1 MIELNKFMKYK
12 IDDKTSYKI
21 LNIKILKYEMDS
33 EEKDDIIE
41 FMKKHINNLDIKYKI
56 IIDFSCIKNIELDNV
71 KRILNL
77 YEDQY
82 KSMINDNILLIICII
97 PNVII
102 SSAIKIFLYFNDL
115 GIPITIVASDL
126 LAIQALENIDD
137 ANDISDD

>member
-12 IDDKTSYKI
+12 IDDKPSYKL
-21 LNIKILKYEMDS
+21 LNIKILKYEIDS
-33 EEKDDIIE
+33 EEKNDIIE

-56 IIDFSCIKNIELDNV
+56 IIDFSCIENIELDNV

-77 YEDQY
+77 YGDQY
-82 KSMINDNILLIICII
+82 KSMINDNILLIICVI

-115 GIPITIVASDL
+115 GIPIKIVASDL
-126 LAIQALENIDD
+126 LAIQALENIDE
-137 ANDISDD
+137 

>member
-12 IDDKTSYKI
+12 IDDKPSYKL
-21 LNIKILKYEMDS
+21 LNIKILKYEIDS
-33 EEKDDIIE
+33 EEKNDIIE

-56 IIDFSCIKNIELDNV
+56 IIDFSCIENIELDNV

-77 YEDQY
+77 YGDQY

-115 GIPITIVASDL
+115 GIPIKIVASDL
-126 LAIQALENIDD
+126 LAIQALENIDE
-137 ANDISDD
+137 

>member
-21 LNIKILKYEMDS
+21 LNIKILKYEKDI